1 MLELQ
6 PMTEAEFES
15 YKSWLVGDYAQD
27 IANNYR
33 LPIQEALTEASKQIT
48 ITLGQGLLTPNLLF
62 YLIILSNQTNKTGIG
77 YLWIE
82 VNQAQK
88 RCFIHDLYLHPEN
101 RHQGWGRKT
110 LELLEAKMKQAGIVR
125 IGLHVFG
132 NNHIAQDLYTKM
144 GYQVTGLNMQKWLDD

>member
-1 MLELQ
+1 
-6 PMTEAEFES
+6 MTEAEFDT
-15 YKSWLVGDYAQD
+15 YKSWLIGDYAQD

-48 ITLGQGLLTPNLLF
+48 ITLGQGLLTPNQLF
-62 YLIILSNQTNKTGIG
+62 YLIILVDETSKTGIG

-82 VNQAQK
+82 VDQARK
-88 RCFIHDLYLHPEN
+88 RCFIHDIYLHSKN
-101 RHQGWGRKT
+101 RHQGCGRKT
-110 LELLEAKMKQAGIVR
+110 LELLETKMKPAGIGR

-144 GYQVTGLNMQKWLDD
+144 GYHEHAEMAG